1 MNFIK
6 YSITEI
12 AIIIIGLVL
21 LVNCLRIN
29 KHLSTDCSEPIVGKL
44 NTYVL
49 IIVLIAMFM
58 PISELITSSRCNIK
72 KKTPGNTVL
81 ASLTLVLSIII
92 LSLTSVMEAHV
103 KKDDKCHNL
112 KNAVRD
118 NIIISVIFLV
128 LSGAFLGFEIYNL
141 KQKK

>member
-1 MNFIK
+1 MNFK
-6 YSITEI
+6 DSITEI
-12 AIIIIGLVL
+12 AIIIVGLVL
-21 LVNCLRIN
+21 LVNCLRVN
-29 KHLSTDCSEPIVGKL
+29 KHLTTDCSEPIVGKL

-128 LSGAFLGFEIYNL
+128 LSGAFLGFEIYNF
-141 KQKK
+141 KKKK

>member
-1 MNFIK
+1 MNFK
-6 YSITEI
+6 DSITEI
-12 AIIIIGLVL
+12 AIIIVGLVL
-21 LVNCLRIN
+21 LVNCLRVN
-29 KHLSTDCSEPIVGKL
+29 KHLTTDCSEPIVGKL

-141 KQKK
+141 KKKK